1 MPLLGGDTPYR
12 FWGWWYFNDAQYRDD
27 RVVFTSQYLPAGTY
41 TYSYRLQAVIPGT
54 YQVRP
59 TFARQEFFPE
69 VNGRADGV
77 VLTIE

>member
-1 MPLLGGDTPYR
+1 MTTC
-12 FWGWWYFNDAQYRDD
+12 A
-27 RVVFTSQYLPAGTY
+27 Y
-41 TYSYRLQAVIPGT
+41 TMQAVIPGT